1 MKISNTLLLTI
12 ILFGLLTL
20 SCQEKRTVGL
30 TNSQERKVDSLTGH
44 WNLKEK
50 PGGAIAILKDGD
62 IFYQN
67 VFGQADVSEAKPN
80 SEQTGFQLAQIS
92 DSFVAYAL
100 LYLSET
106 SKLSLE
112 DTLSKHLPFTS
123 SISPDIKVRHLL
135 QQTSGIYD
143 FEVLKNI
150 VGWSDQNPFSDK
162 DALSLIQSQKEAS
175 FAPGTEFSPSRSNI
189 FLAVQVIESFSK
201 KPFSRYIEESI
212 FGPLGMHDTFVLTDS
227 NQDNPQ
233 MAKSYRNEENGAIT
247 TIPSKKET
255 YASINVVSSISDMVK
270 WEQNLL
276 KPNSSMTKTIQKFNS
291 YVELDNGKTYDVP
304 AGRLTYG
311 QKYVH
316 KERGINTAMSTGGI
330 DGFASAIFNF
340 PSERFTTITL
350 SNNGEGYNG
359 YIGMLSAH
367 AILGDV
373 FTEPT
378 TTDYTTLKT
387 FPIDTSY
394 HKKYE
399 GMYWDALGELSR
411 EIRIENDTLRYIRSN
426 GNSSAL
432 IPLSKDRFQLK
443 TDFDDKI
450 YLTFNETDER
460 ITMQYFYGDAN
471 PFDFVKYTPKTPSH
485 EELQVYEGNYIC
497 DALGIDYSF
506 TISENSLIASNEK
519 IKGITFNYIKD
530 EVFQGDQWFM
540 GSIEFKRADEDY
552 IQGFYVRNDLIRNLW
567 FKKDRNI
574 KTLP

>member
-1 MKISNTLLLTI
+1 MKIINTTLSTI
-12 ILFGLLTL
+12 ILFGLLIV

-30 TNSQERKVDSLTGH
+30 TNSQEKTVDSLTAH
-44 WNLKEK
+44 WNQKEK
-50 PGGAIAILKDGD
+50 PGGAIAILMEGD
-62 IFYQN
+62 VVYQN

-106 SKLSLE
+106 TKLSLE
-112 DTLSKHLPFTS
+112 DALSKHLPFIS
-123 SISPDIKVRHLL
+123 AISPDIKVRHLL

-150 VGWSDQNPFSDK
+150 VGWSDQNPFSDE
-162 DALSLIQSQKEAS
+162 DALSLIKSQKEAS
-175 FAPGTEFSPSRSNI
+175 FTPGTEFSPSRSNI
-189 FLAVQVIESFSK
+189 FLTVKVIESFSK

-212 FGPLGMHDTFVLTDS
+212 LDPLDMNDTFVLTAS

-233 MAKSYRNEENGAIT
+233 MAKSYRNEENGTISA
-247 TIPSKKET
+247 IPSKKET
-255 YASINVVSSISDMVK
+255 YASVNIVSSISDMVK

-276 KPNSSMTKTIQKFNS
+276 KPNSEMTKTVQKFNS
-291 YVELDNGKTYDVP
+291 YVALDNGKTYDVP

-367 AILGDV
+367 TILGDA

-378 TTDYTTLKT
+378 TTDYKTLKT
-387 FPIDTSY
+387 VPIKVNY

-411 EIRIENDTLRYIRSN
+411 EIRVENDTLHYIRSN

-450 YLTFNETDER
+450 YLVFNETDGK
-460 ITMQYFYGDAN
+460 ITMQYFYGDAT
-471 PFDFVKYTPKTPSH
+471 PFDFVKYVHKTLNR
-485 EELQVYEGNYIC
+485 EKLQVYKGDYIC
-497 DALGIDYSF
+497 EALGITYSF
-506 TISENSLIASNEK
+506 NVLENSLIASNEK
-519 IKGITFNYIKD
+519 IEGITFNYIKD

-540 GSIEFKRADEDY
+540 GSIEFKRAYDGKIE
-552 IQGFYVRNDLIRNLW
+552 GFYVRNDLIRNLW
-567 FKKDRNI
+567 FKKNRNI
-574 KTLP
+574 KILP